1 MKNLNDTINKTMESM
16 VEMRNSKAQYEAHN
30 KAHEQYL
37 ERDMFKEAKELEKT
51 INIHSGEYIGWKT
64 MLRFQLTV
72 ALTQIEN
79 LN

>member
-1 MKNLNDTINKTMESM
+1 
-16 VEMRNSKAQYEAHN
+16 
-30 KAHEQYL
+30 
-37 ERDMFKEAKELEKT
+37 MFKEAKELEKT

-72 ALTQIEN
+72 ALTELEN